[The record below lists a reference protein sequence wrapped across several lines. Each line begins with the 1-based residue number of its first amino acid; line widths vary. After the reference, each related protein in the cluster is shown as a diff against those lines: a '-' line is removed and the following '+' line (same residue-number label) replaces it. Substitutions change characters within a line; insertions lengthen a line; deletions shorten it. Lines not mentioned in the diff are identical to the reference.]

1 MYSKSPC
8 KDCTERT
15 AECHATCE
23 RFLLW
28 DQAHRQKRDEEY
40 RRRGVDL
47 EYGKQVARRQL
58 ERMKHKFRP

>member
-1 MYSKSPC
+1 MYSVSPC

-40 RRRGVDL
+40 RRRGVDI
-47 EYGKQVARRQL
+47 EYSIQVDRRQR
-58 ERMKHKFRP
+58 ERLRRNKT